1 MGPSVSPTWSPAS
14 AEGPTTP
21 ATLEA
26 WWTRRWST
34 RDGLVE
40 LLSLTSGRL
49 TAVWRQEATAINTKA
64 ANSTTINFAAAGC
77 YSAFSIQRRF
87 LRQTAAP
94 SQL

>member
-1 MGPSVSPTWSPAS
+1 MLRLIGSLSEEGQS
-14 AEGPTTP
+14 ACLVGAHLANCTT
-21 ATLEA
+21 EEFGE
-26 WWTRRWST
+26 
-34 RDGLVE
+34 DGLVE